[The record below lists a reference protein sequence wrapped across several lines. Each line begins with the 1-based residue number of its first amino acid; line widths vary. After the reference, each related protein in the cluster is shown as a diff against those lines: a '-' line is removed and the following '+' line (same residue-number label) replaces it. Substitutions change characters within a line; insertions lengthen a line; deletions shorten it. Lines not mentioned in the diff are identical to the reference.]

1 MERARHNVVAII
13 DDDPAVLD
21 SLQFLLIAAGYEVLA
36 FGSAE
41 AFLRADPPHVAC
53 LVADQQMP
61 DMTGLE
67 LIERRQ
73 DGVQATPA
81 LLVSS
86 ALTRTVSERA
96 AALGASTLAKPLDE
110 DDLLRFVAE
119 HAAPAPST

>member
-36 FGSAE
+36 FGSAK
-41 AFLRADPPHVAC
+41 AFLRADPPHVAY
-53 LVADQQMP
+53 LVVDQQMP

-110 DDLLRFVAE
+110 DDLLRFVAK